1 MKKPIKVIR
10 DNMSA
15 KQAQEAQ
22 LFGMKHEQL
31 FPHVEQHTWQG
42 ALGNYKVRCL
52 KTITVVM
59 V

>member
-1 MKKPIKVIR
+1 
-10 DNMSA
+10 MSA
-15 KQAQEAQ
+15 RQAQEAQ

-31 FPHVEQHTWQG
+31 FPRVEQHTFQG

>member
-22 LFGMKHEQL
+22 LFGMKHEQT
-31 FPHVEQHTWQG
+31 FSTCKQHTWQG